1 MCDSALTS
9 GTRNLVLWTQFDQ
22 YLKSTEVPA
31 TCEAVFTRDRCHFV
45 ASMEKLNLKVSHETA
60 EIDFF

>member
-9 GTRNLVLWTQFDQ
+9 GTQNLVLWTQFDQ

-45 ASMEKLNLKVSHETA
+45 AKLNLRVSHETA